1 MSESPRLQHPQLMTP
16 LLEKFSFE
24 CVVEGW
30 VEELGKSTLNPRAD
44 ALRLGH
50 RLLLGG
56 RHCKITNPQQKGVF
70 KRAGA
75 FR

>member
-1 MSESPRLQHPQLMTP
+1 MSESPRLQHSQVMTA

-24 CVVEGW
+24 GVVEGW
-30 VEELGKSTLNPRAD
+30 VEEIGKSTLNPRAD

-50 RLLLGG
+50 RLLLGR
-56 RHCKITNPQQKGVF
+56 RHCKIRHPQQKGVF

>member
-1 MSESPRLQHPQLMTP
+1 MTP

-24 CVVEGW
+24 GVVECW
-30 VEELGKSTLNPRAD
+30 VEELRKSTLNPRAD

-50 RLLLGG
+50 RLLLGR
-56 RHCKITNPQQKGVF
+56 RHGKITTAQEEGAF
-70 KRAGA
+70 KRAGT